1 MKRLLLI
8 TAFIIFSSLVNGQ
21 GFNEA
26 LGLRGGVTSGF
37 EYRYYLNDSNSLRG
51 LVGIRD
57 RGVQLYGLYESHQYD
72 LFSFSYN
79 LVFYYGF
86 GAHAGYESWNVRRIA
101 NGSRREE
108 TKSAFLAGLDGVA
121 GVEYLFY
128 EAPLSAGLEIKPFID
143 FWGRKGFDI
152 RLPEVA
158 FTVRYLF

>member
-1 MKRLLLI
+1 MKRLLII
-8 TAFIIFSSLVNGQ
+8 TALLISSNLLCGQ

-37 EYRYYLNDSNSLRG
+37 EYRYYLNDSTSLRG
-51 LVGIRD
+51 LVAIRD
-57 RGVQLYGLYESHQYD
+57 RGVQVYGFYEFYEYD

-86 GAHAGYESWNVRRIA
+86 GAHAGYESWNVKQTA
-101 NGSRREE
+101 NGSRWEE
-108 TKSAFLAGLDGVA
+108 TKSAFLIGLDGLA

-128 EAPLSAGLEIKPFID
+128 EAPLAAGLEVKPFID
-143 FWGRKGFDI
+143 FWGQKGFDV